1 MGFNQGADARAE
13 LMETARAAAAAGAEL
28 IRSRWGH
35 HHQVQQYQKLD
46 FVTDV
51 DRLSQAAVL
60 GLISQRHPG
69 QAILAEEQEGA
80 YPPPQAAQGVLWVVD
95 PLDGTTNFIHGIPH
109 VAVSVA
115 ALVDG
120 VPVAGVVRDVTRGE
134 EFHAVKGGGAWL
146 NGARLAVSRRED
158 PADSLLLTGF
168 PFRDKGRLPRHLGL
182 FSELFLQVSDVRR
195 AGAAALD
202 LAYVAAGR
210 AEGFWE
216 TGLKPWDLAAGI
228 LLVQEA
234 GGRVSDFHGGPGYLW
249 QGDVVAA
256 GPGLH
261 ALMQEACGRHF
272 PKG

>member
-1 MGFNQGADARAE
+1 VAVEAQ
-13 LMETARAAAAAGAEL
+13 LLQTARQAAAAGAE
-28 IRSRWGH
+28 IIKAMWDH
-35 HHQVQQYQKLD
+35 QHQVEQKQRFD

-60 GLISQRHPG
+60 KVIASRHPG
-69 QAILAEEQEGA
+69 HAVLAEEGVGV
-80 YPPPQAAQGVLWVVD
+80 YPPPGADSGVLWVVD
-95 PLDGTTNFIHGIPH
+95 PLDGTTNFIHGLPH

-115 ALVDG
+115 ALLDG
-120 VPVAGVVRDVTRGE
+120 QPVAGVVRDVTRGE
-134 EFHAVKGGGAWL
+134 EFRAVKGGGAWL
-146 NGARLAVSRRED
+146 GQRRLRVSTQDD
-158 PADSLLLTGF
+158 PALSLLLTGF
-168 PFRDKGRLPRHLGL
+168 PFKDKGRLPRYLEL
-182 FSELFLQVSDVRR
+182 FKELFLQVSDVRR

-216 TGLKPWDLAAGI
+216 MGLKPWDLAAGL

-234 GGRVSDFHGGPGYLW
+234 GGKISDFDGGGESLW
-249 QGDVVAA
+249 RGDVVAA
-256 GPGLH
+256 GPGMH